1 MECNGARR
9 PCQFAN
15 RPIEAMTDLPLALYQ
30 SVMEHAPYGMALVDV
45 DGRVLLA
52 NARLP
57 GMLGLPEIGALER
70 LLAERTDP
78 DWHSLPAERSL
89 EWHVALMDA
98 HGGQRE
104 LLISAGPLEGGRA
117 RLVTL
122 SDLTS
127 RRDRERRL
135 YALWEFSSVVSAS
148 LDLRVLLESIS
159 TEVCDVL
166 EARGVEFVIVDP
178 ERRHV
183 EVRAAYQAG
192 SEKAHIQEYQPG
204 QEPPAPIRDVL
215 EQAETVFMHFRERA
229 GGPEQCSI
237 TLPMIARGVVIG
249 AFTAEGCPLDQ
260 HLTGEHI
267 SLCHAIANQTAIAVD
282 NVRLLNAEISA
293 RREITRLQEYYRG
306 ILDNSPD
313 GVVVTDASGV
323 VRFWNSRMEEMFDIP
338 ADMVIG
344 KGLFENLEYWQAH
357 SAAFQRAVEREEPVR
372 VNRLTRTKHDGES
385 VVESIH
391 FQPLRR
397 GDAFDGVMARV
408 VDVTDQARL
417 ERQLI
422 KSERMAAV
430 GELAAGVAHNFNNI
444 LAGIGGDAQL
454 LRMIAEEENLG
465 ESVVA
470 SADMIYRETMRGGR
484 IAHDL
489 LSFARGQEPC
499 LGEVDVSGL
508 VSEAVRLAKTYPQ
521 CANVE
526 LRSQVPPGLPRANGD
541 PNQLHQ
547 VFFNII
553 LNAVQAMPYGGSL
566 TVDARIVSGD
576 DGRARMEVAF
586 EDTGVG
592 IPEDQLNR
600 IFEPFFSNRRGGGS
614 GTGLGL
620 SVSMSMV
627 RGMDGDIRVDSV
639 EGRGT
644 TMTVCLPI
652 VERRRRP
659 RHGEK
664 PKTRILVVDDEP
676 NIRRT
681 LSTFLGRRGYHVVAA
696 RDGQEAVELLE
707 DPEATFAMAVVD
719 LLMPRMSGLETIH
732 SMRSSRPDMPAVI
745 LTGVANA
752 EELAQV
758 DQLGIAR
765 HLRKPVDFDLLLRTV
780 EELAGPAEIPAL
792 ARG

>member
-1 MECNGARR
+1 M
-9 PCQFAN
+9 
-15 RPIEAMTDLPLALYQ
+15 MD
-30 SVMEHAPYGMALVDV
+30 HAPYGMALADVNGTVLLSNSRLTEMFGDGDV
-45 DGRVLLA
+45 DAVR
-52 NARLP
+52 
-57 GMLGLPEIGALER
+57 R
-70 LLAERTDP
+70 LLSAEP
-78 DWHSLPAERSL
+78 EKDWAALPPEETV
-89 EWHVALMDA
+89 EWDLTLDAGAGAPRHV
-98 HGGQRE
+98 RV
-104 LLISAGPLEGGRA
+104 SVGPLVEDRA
-117 RLVTL
+117 RLVTVA
-122 SDLTS
+122 DLT
-127 RRDRERRL
+127 RHRERERRL

-148 LDLRVLLESIS
+148 LDLSVLLESIS
-159 TEVCDVL
+159 TDVCAVL
-166 EARGVEFVIVDP
+166 ESDRIEFVLMDAGREFIEVHATYRAGE
-178 ERRHV
+178 ERPAITFYG
-183 EVRAAYQAG
+183 EAEA
-192 SEKAHIQEYQPG
+192 
-204 QEPPAPIRDVL
+204 PPPPPPIRQVL
-215 EQAETVFMHFRERA
+215 EEAESVFLHFREGDGA
-229 GGPEQCSI
+229 TEVCSI
-237 TLPMIARGVVIG
+237 TLPMIARGVVTG
-249 AFTAEGCPLDQ
+249 AFTAESCLMDR
-260 HLTGEHI
+260 HLAGEHI

-282 NVRLLNAEISA
+282 NVRLLTAEISA

-313 GVVVTDASGV
+313 GVVVTDAEGV
-323 VRFWNSRMEEMFDIP
+323 VRFWNSGMEEMFNVQGHEV
-338 ADMVIG
+338 MN
-344 KGLFENLEYWQAH
+344 KGLFEDSGYWQAH
-357 SAAFQRAVEREEPVR
+357 SAAFQRVVERREPVR
-372 VNRLTRTKHDGES
+372 INRQTRENHRGET

-397 GDAFDGVMARV
+397 GDALDGVMARV

-465 ESVVA
+465 ESVVT

-489 LSFARGQEPC
+489 LSFAKGQEPC
-499 LGEVDVSGL
+499 LSEVDVSSL
-508 VSEAVRLAKTYPQ
+508 VAEAVRLAKTYPQ
-521 CANVE
+521 AANVD
-526 LRSQVPPGLPRANGD
+526 LRSQVPAGLPKVNGD

-553 LNAVQAMPYGGSL
+553 LNAVQAMPHGGSL
-566 TVDARIVSGD
+566 MMDARIVAGD
-576 DGRARMEVAF
+576 DGKARMEVLF

-592 IPEDQLNR
+592 IPAEQLNR
-600 IFEPFFSNRRGGGS
+600 IFEPFFSNRRGSGM

-627 RGMDGDIRVDSV
+627 RGMDGDIRVDSE

-644 TMTVCLPI
+644 TMTVTLPI
-652 VERRRRP
+652 IERRRRP

-696 RDGQEAVELLE
+696 RDGQEAMEILE
-707 DPEATFAMAVVD
+707 DEEAIFGMAIVD

-732 SMRSSRPDMPAVI
+732 AMRAARPDMPAVI
-745 LTGVANA
+745 LTGVANT

-758 DQLGIAR
+758 EQLGIAR

-780 EELAGPAEIPAL
+780 EELAGPADIPAL
-792 ARG
+792 AQPSAD

>member
-1 MECNGARR
+1 
-9 PCQFAN
+9 
-15 RPIEAMTDLPLALYQ
+15 MTDLPLALYQ
-30 SVMEHAPYGMALVDV
+30 SVMEHASYGMALVDGE
-45 DGRVLLA
+45 GRVILGNSRLA
-52 NARLP
+52 T
-57 GMLGLPEIGALER
+57 MIGKPDPRGRLER
-70 LLAERTDP
+70 LLLERAEPAWSDI
-78 DWHSLPAERSL
+78 PAERSL
-89 EWHVALMDA
+89 EWNVSLPDV
-98 HGGQRE
+98 HGATRDI
-104 LLISAGPLEGGRA
+104 LLSVGPMEGGCA
-117 RLVTL
+117 RLVTV
-122 SDLTS
+122 SDLS
-127 RRDRERRL
+127 HRRERERRL

-148 LDLRVLLESIS
+148 LELHVLLESIS
-159 TEVCDVL
+159 SEVCDVL
-166 EARGVEFVIVDP
+166 EARRVEFVLMD
-178 ERRHV
+178 EGRRSV
-183 EVRAAYQAG
+183 ELRASYEAG
-192 SEKAHIQEYQPG
+192 AEAPDIQTFGASQG
-204 QEPPAPIRDVL
+204 APPPIREVL
-215 EQAETVFMHFRERA
+215 EHAETVFLHFREKA
-229 GGPEQCSI
+229 GAPEQCSI
-237 TLPMIARGVVIG
+237 TLPMIARGAVIG

-313 GVVVTDASGV
+313 GVVVTDAAGV
-323 VRFWNSRMEEMFDIP
+323 VRFWNSRMEEMFHIP
-338 ADMVIG
+338 AETVMD
-344 KGLFENLEYWQAH
+344 KGLFETLEYWQAH
-357 SAAFQRAVEREEPVR
+357 SAAFQRVVEREEPVR
-372 VNRLTRTKHDGES
+372 LNRITRTDHDGQAVE
-385 VVESIH
+385 ESIH

-397 GDAFDGVMARV
+397 GDAFDGVMVRV

-465 ESVVA
+465 ESVVS

-499 LGEVDVSGL
+499 LGEVDVSAL
-508 VSEAVRLAKTYPQ
+508 VNEAVRLARTYPQ
-521 CANVE
+521 SSNVE
-526 LRSQVPPGLPRANGD
+526 MRSQVPAGLPRANVD
-541 PNQLHQ
+541 PNQIHQ

-553 LNAVQAMPYGGSL
+553 LNAVQAMPHGGSL
-566 TVDARIVSGD
+566 SVDARIVPGE
-576 DGRARMEVAF
+576 DGKARMEVLF

-600 IFEPFFSNRRGGGS
+600 IFEPFFSNRRGGGGS

-627 RGMDGDIRVDSV
+627 RGMGGDIRVDSV

-644 TMTVCLPI
+644 TMTVTLPI

-659 RHGEK
+659 RYGEK
-664 PKTRILVVDDEP
+664 LKPRILVVDDEP

-696 RDGQEAVELLE
+696 RDGREAMDILQ
-707 DPEATFAMAVVD
+707 DPDAMFAMAVVD

-732 SMRSSRPDMPAVI
+732 AMRAVRPEMPAVV
-745 LTGVANA
+745 LTGVANT

>member
-1 MECNGARR
+1 
-9 PCQFAN
+9 
-15 RPIEAMTDLPLALYQ
+15 MTDLPLALYE
-30 SVMEHAPYGMALVDV
+30 SLMEHAPYGMALVDV
-45 DGRVLLA
+45 DGKVLLA
-52 NARLP
+52 NARLSVMVA
-57 GMLGLPEIGALER
+57 GHDGSELDR
-70 LLAERTDP
+70 LLAAGPEPSWT
-78 DWHSLPAERSL
+78 SLPGDQTVEWDVSL
-89 EWHVALMDA
+89 NGVQGAARDV
-98 HGGQRE
+98 RV
-104 LLISAGPLEGGRA
+104 SVGPLVEARA
-117 RLVTL
+117 RLVTVA
-122 SDLTS
+122 DLT
-127 RRDRERRL
+127 RHRERERRL

-148 LDLRVLLESIS
+148 LDLSVLLESVS

-166 EARGVEFVIVDP
+166 EARRVEFVLMDP
-178 ERRHV
+178 ERRFM
-183 EVRAAYQAG
+183 EWRATFTAG
-192 SEKAHIQEYQPG
+192 AEAAELEQFAAG
-204 QEPPAPIRDVL
+204 AEPPTPSRTVL
-215 EQAETVFMHFRERA
+215 EQAETVFVHFRGEG
-229 GGPEQCSI
+229 GGPEQYSI
-237 TLPMIARGVVIG
+237 TLPMIARGIVIG
-249 AFTAEGCPLDQ
+249 TFTAEGAPLD
-260 HLTGEHI
+260 HHHAGEHI

-293 RREITRLQEYYRG
+293 RQEITRLQEYYRG

-313 GVVVTDASGV
+313 GVVVTDAAGV
-323 VRFWNSRMEEMFDIP
+323 VRFWNSRMEEMFNVP
-338 ADMVIG
+338 ADDMMG
-344 KGLFENLEYWQAH
+344 RGLFETAPFWQAH
-357 SAAFQRAVEREEPVR
+357 SAAFQRVVEREEPVR
-372 VNRLTRTKHDGES
+372 IHRLTRENHRGEF

-397 GDAFDGVMARV
+397 GETFDGVMARV

-499 LGEVDVSGL
+499 LSEVDVSTL
-508 VSEAVRLAKTYPQ
+508 VTEAIRLAKTYPQ
-521 CANVE
+521 AANVD
-526 LRSQVPPGLPRANGD
+526 LRSQAPPGLPKVNGD

-566 TVDARIVSGD
+566 TVDARIVSGN
-576 DGRARMEVAF
+576 DGKARMEVAF

-592 IPEDQLNR
+592 IPEEQLNR
-600 IFEPFFSNRRGGGS
+600 IFEPFFSNRRGGGM

-627 RGMDGDIRVDSV
+627 RGMDGDIRVESQ

-644 TMTVCLPI
+644 TMTVSLPI
-652 VERRRRP
+652 IERRRRP
-659 RHGEK
+659 RHGET

-681 LSTFLGRRGYHVVAA
+681 LSTFLGRRGYHVVSA
-696 RDGQEAVELLE
+696 RDGQEAMEILD
-707 DPEATFAMAVVD
+707 DPEATFAMAIVD

-732 SMRSSRPDMPAVI
+732 AMRAARPDMPAVI

-752 EELAQV
+752 DELAGV
-758 DQLGIAR
+758 EQLGIAR

-780 EELAGPAEIPAL
+780 EDLAGPAQIPAL
-792 ARG
+792 TGN